1 MQRAITLA
9 LALLGAT
16 IVTSG
21 AFPAALDSGWG
32 GDQRLTLSSATFA
45 AGAYADTFVPAP
57 STAPA
62 PTCNLPA
69 DAAIKI
75 TKTAT

>member
-1 MQRAITLA
+1 
-9 LALLGAT
+9 
-16 IVTSG
+16 
-21 AFPAALDSGWG
+21 
-32 GDQRLTLSSATFA
+32 LTLSSATFA